1 MKVGVGL
8 PVGNHRGTRPAPYAA
23 IRSMALQ
30 AEAIGL
36 DSIWVYDHLLFRMPG
51 MPDSGAHE
59 GWSMLA
65 ALAAVTEHV
74 EVGMLVTGLRLRNP
88 GLLAKIVATVD
99 EVSGGRL
106 ILGIGAGWHD
116 PELEAFG
123 YPTDN
128 RIGRFEDALAVLLP
142 LIRSGSADFEGRWA
156 TARNAVMLPP
166 ARPDIPIL
174 IAARGPRMLRLTA
187 RHAGM
192 SNLAWFASVDDPLLG
207 QRTEALVEACRAE
220 GRDPATLVRTV
231 GVYIRLPG
239 ATAGSPVRGQGGPPE
254 ITENPEGV
262 LRGFADAGFA
272 HAIVWLDPMDED
284 SLARLGM
291 AAAGARGAG

>member
-8 PVGNHRGTRPAPYAA
+8 PVGNHRGTTPAPYPA
-23 IRSMALQ
+23 IRALALQ

-36 DSIWVYDHLLFRMPG
+36 DSIWVYDHLLFRMPDL
-51 MPDSGAHE
+51 PDSGAHE
-59 GWSMLA
+59 GWSILA
-65 ALAAVTEHV
+65 ALAAVTERV
-74 EVGMLVTGLRLRNP
+74 GVGMLVTGMRLRNP
-88 GLLAKIVATVD
+88 GLLAKIAATVD
-99 EVSGGRL
+99 EVSAGRL
-106 ILGIGAGWHD
+106 ILGVGAGWHD

-128 RIGRFEDALAVLLP
+128 RIGRFEEALGVLLP
-142 LIRSGSADFEGRWA
+142 LIRSGKADFEGRW
-156 TARNAVMLPP
+156 TKARDAVMLPP

-174 IAARGPRMLRLTA
+174 IAARGPRMLGLTA
-187 RHAGM
+187 RHADM
-192 SNLAWFASVDDPLLG
+192 SNLAWFAGADDPLLA
-207 QRTEALVEACRAE
+207 QRTAALDEACRAE

-239 ATAGSPVRGQGGPPE
+239 ATAGSPVRGQEGPPQ
-254 ITENPEGV
+254 ITEDPAGV

-284 SLARLGM
+284 SLARLGE
-291 AAAGARGAG
+291 AAAGAR